1 MEELDAARV
10 RREVHVR
17 DLGAQP
23 GGEGGHEGLAGEDGP
38 VEGDV
43 EGPGDEDEV
52 GGGGEVGE
60 GGDEVGEG
68 VEVFWERG
76 EGMGKGYRGKGG
88 REG

>member
-1 MEELDAARV
+1 MEELDAAWV

-17 DLGAQP
+17 DLGAEAR
-23 GGEGGHEGLAGEDGP
+23 GEGGHEGLARDDGP

-43 EGPGDEDEV
+43 EGSGDEDEV

-68 VEVFWERG
+68 VEVF
-76 EGMGKGYRGKGG
+76 YPLA
-88 REG
+88 

>member
-10 RREVHVR
+10 CREVHVR
-17 DLGAQP
+17 DLGAEAR
-23 GGEGGHEGLAGEDGP
+23 GEGGREGLAGKDGA

-60 GGDEVGEG
+60 GGNEVGEG
-68 VEVFWERG
+68 VEVFWGGG
-76 EGMGKGYRGKGG
+76 EGVVKGYRGKGG
-88 REG
+88 RKG